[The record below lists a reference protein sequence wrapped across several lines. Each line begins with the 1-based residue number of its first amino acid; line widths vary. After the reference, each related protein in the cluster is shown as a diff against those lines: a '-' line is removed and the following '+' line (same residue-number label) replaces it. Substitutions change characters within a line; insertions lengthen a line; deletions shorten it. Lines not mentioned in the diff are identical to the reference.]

1 VKLRDGPAAVSEYRF
16 MHKATEGCFIVLWEG
31 ASTGLIRKSEDL
43 PYGKKPNPG
52 EMVNPRADTRRFRD
66 FFSVTREKERCMKN
80 LEKAISAIRPPDNE
94 VYEQALERLARQ
106 ARPAGSL
113 GILEE
118 VSARLASIKG
128 TLDVRLDKR
137 MVITCAGD
145 HGVVDEGVS
154 LFPREVTPQMVMNF
168 VNDGASVNVLA
179 RHVGA
184 EVKAADLGVDFDFDP
199 DLPIFHKKVRKGT
212 SNFTRGPA
220 MARDEAIASINAGI
234 AIVDELFE
242 KSRVDLLGT
251 GDMGIGNTTPSAAV
265 IAAFSGIDPEKLT
278 GRGTGID
285 DAMLSNKIRV
295 IRKGL
300 EVNQPDPG
308 DAIDVLAK
316 VGGFEIG
323 GLAGLVIGA
332 AAHGIPVVCD
342 GLISTAGALIACEL
356 APGAKAY
363 LFAGHR
369 SVEAGHRFMHERLNL
384 TPLLDVGFR
393 LGEGTGAALAFH
405 LMCASTRILAEI
417 KTFEEVAIKNAN
429 R

>member
-1 VKLRDGPAAVSEYRF
+1 ME
-16 MHKATEGCFIVLWEG
+16 
-31 ASTGLIRKSEDL
+31 
-43 PYGKKPNPG
+43 
-52 EMVNPRADTRRFRD
+52 
-66 FFSVTREKERCMKN
+66 N
-80 LEKAISAIRPPDNE
+80 LEKTLEKILGKTISAIKPPNNE
-94 VYEQALERLARQ
+94 IYEQALERLAQQ

-113 GILEE
+113 GILEDT
-118 VSARLASIKG
+118 SARLAAIKG
-128 TLDVRLDKR
+128 TLDVRFKKK
-137 MVITCAGD
+137 MIITCAGD

-184 EVKAADLGVDFDFDP
+184 KVKAADLGVDFDFDP

-212 SNFTRGPA
+212 SNFTKGAA
-220 MARDEAIASINAGI
+220 MTRAEAISSINAGI
-234 AIVDELFE
+234 AIVDELIE
-242 KSRVDLLGT
+242 KDEVDLLGT

-265 IAAFSGIDPEKLT
+265 IAAFSGIDPAKLT

-285 DAMLSNKIRV
+285 DAMLANKIRV

-300 EVNQPDPG
+300 DINQPDPN

-332 AAHGIPVVCD
+332 AANGIPVVCD
-342 GLISTAGALIACEL
+342 GIISTAGALIACEL
-356 APGAKAY
+356 APKAKAY

-384 TPLLDVGFR
+384 SPLLDLGFR
-393 LGEGTGAALAFH
+393 LGEGTGAALAFD
-405 LMCASTRILAEI
+405 LICASTRILAEI
-417 KTFEEVAIKNAN
+417 KTFEEVAIQNNN